1 MRLKLQGGKD
11 MPVFQLCSV
20 PYGHDIFSIFELDP
34 TTIMRGEELV
44 PRSSYV
50 RSVAREAP
58 HRGGG
63 KSPPA

>member
-1 MRLKLQGGKD
+1 

-34 TTIMRGEELV
+34 TTIIKGDELV

-50 RSVAREAP
+50 RYELVF
-58 HRGGG
+58 
-63 KSPPA
+63 

>member
-1 MRLKLQGGKD
+1 MNNTLLPQIDPDPIEDANRLKLQGGKD

-34 TTIMRGEELV
+34 TSIIKGDELV

-50 RSVAREAP
+50 R
-58 HRGGG
+58 
-63 KSPPA
+63 